1 MTINDHEW
9 ALLDRACARVPSPAK
24 MPAVGTDSDYP
35 DYISNLLLTVLE
47 SYNQNLWI
55 THLIES
61 AAYLPS

>member
-1 MTINDHEW
+1 M
-9 ALLDRACARVPSPAK
+9 RVK
-24 MPAVGTDSDYP
+24 RVVGAVGALIAAAT
-35 DYISNLLLTVLE
+35 ITNAFVLAGMA